1 MKKVSIILFYSF
13 AIMGLFLIFTTSCVK
28 SNDEITPPPIETS
41 TITDI
46 DGNVYKTV
54 KIGTQWWMAENM
66 KTTRYNDGSAI
77 PLVTDGAVWKALISP
92 GYCWYHND
100 TTKQN
105 TYGGLYNW
113 YAVNTG
119 KLAPTGW
126 HVPTDAEWTILTT
139 YLGGD
144 NVAAGKMKS
153 TGTIE
158 AFTGWWHHPNT
169 GATNESGFT
178 AVPAG
183 YRYGSGTFHF
193 IGTNGSWWSS
203 SEYNT
208 QYAWTRGLY
217 YSYSDVYRN
226 DNIKNAGFSVRCLRD
241 L

>member
-1 MKKVSIILFYSF
+1 MKKVSSILFYSF

-28 SNDEITPPPIETS
+28 SNDEITPPPMETS

-54 KIGTQWWMAENM
+54 KIGTQWWMAENL
-66 KTTRYNDGSAI
+66 KTTKFNDSSAI
-77 PLVTDGAVWKALISP
+77 PLVTVGAEWRTLSSP
-92 GYCWYHND
+92 GYCWYKND
-100 TTKQN
+100 TTKKN

-139 YLGGD
+139 YLGGGP
-144 NVAAGKMKS
+144 VAGGKMKS

-158 AFTGWWHHPNT
+158 DGTGLWNSPNT

-183 YRYGSGTFHF
+183 HRSGEGTFHH
-193 IGTNGSWWSS
+193 IGTDGIWWSS

-208 QYAWTRGLY
+208 MFELTRVMLNGH
-217 YSYSDVYRN
+217 SNVYTN
-226 DNIKNAGFSVRCLRD
+226 FFYGTYGFSVRCVRD
-241 L
+241 Y

>member
-1 MKKVSIILFYSF
+1 MKKTARLLFYSS

-54 KIGTQWWMAENM
+54 KIGTQWWMAENL

-77 PLVTDGAVWKALISP
+77 PLVTDASVWKYLSTP
-92 GYCWYHND
+92 GYCWHNND
-100 TTKQN
+100 TTRKN
-105 TYGGLYNW
+105 PYGALYNF
-113 YAVNTG
+113 YVVNTG

-126 HVPTDAEWTILTT
+126 HMPTDAEWTILTT

-158 AFTGWWHHPNT
+158 AFTGLWHHPNT

-183 YRYGSGTFHF
+183 GRFYDGSFVL
-193 IGTNGSWWSS
+193 NGYYSRWWSS
-203 SEYNT
+203 SESIT
-208 QYAWTRGLY
+208 SYAWSRLLTYG
-217 YSYSDVYRN
+217 SWDVYRY
-226 DNIKNAGFSVRCLRD
+226 DDDKNYGLSVRCVRD
-241 L
+241 F